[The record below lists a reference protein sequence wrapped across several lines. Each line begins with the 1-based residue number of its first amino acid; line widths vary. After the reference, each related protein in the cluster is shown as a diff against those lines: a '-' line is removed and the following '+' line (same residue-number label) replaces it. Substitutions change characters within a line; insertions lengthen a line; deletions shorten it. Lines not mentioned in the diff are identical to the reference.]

1 MKYNDEKGTW
11 REIQCKE
18 RKRSVESSS
27 QGFEEASSPRKDAN
41 AIATVDVEEQV
52 ALEAQVAMWFE

>member
-41 AIATVDVEEQV
+41 AIATVDVEE
-52 ALEAQVAMWFE
+52 